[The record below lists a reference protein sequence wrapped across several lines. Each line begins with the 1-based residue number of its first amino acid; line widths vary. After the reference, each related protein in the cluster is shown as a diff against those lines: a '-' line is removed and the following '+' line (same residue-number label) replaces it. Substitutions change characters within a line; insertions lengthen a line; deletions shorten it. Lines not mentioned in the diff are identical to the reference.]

1 MLVKPRAGQP
11 ANIKVIGVGGGGGNA
26 IETMIQEGGIPGVEF
41 VVVNTDAQ
49 ALLHSKANIKVQ
61 IGDAVTRGLG
71 SGGNPEMG
79 RQAAE
84 ESIDKLKD
92 ELTGAD
98 MVFITCGEGGGTGT
112 GAAPVVAQVAKEMGA
127 LTVAVVTKPFDF
139 EGAKRKMTA
148 DEGVETLKEQVD
160 TLIVVPNQKILQ
172 VVDRKTS
179 IVDAFKRIDSI
190 LHQGVKGIA
199 ELITVAGLINVDFAD
214 VRTVMSQAGTALMGM
229 GVGSGEK
236 RAMAAIKQAI
246 SSPLLDVSIEGA
258 RGMLF
263 NIVGGPDLSMSE
275 IDEAASI
282 IQKTVDPDADII
294 FGAVID
300 EKMVDQIKI
309 TLIATKFDE
318 SRLKMFGYQSA
329 RRDDIFGKSVEP
341 ARPAQKDREAMPEPE
356 LGEEDD
362 DEFDIFV
369 KKQEPE
375 KKPHKPESKQK
386 DPFAGLD
393 DFDEEP
399 SFSDDDDGFDIPAF
413 LRKK

>member
-1 MLVKPRAGQP
+1 
-11 ANIKVIGVGGGGGNA
+11 
-26 IETMIQEGGIPGVEF
+26 MIQEGGIPGVEF

-49 ALLHSKANIKVQ
+49 ALLHSKATIKVQ
-61 IGDAVTRGLG
+61 IGDTVTRGLG

-84 ESIDKLKD
+84 ESVDKLKD

-112 GAAPVVAQVAKEMGA
+112 GAAPVVAQIAREMGA

-139 EGAKRKMTA
+139 EGARRKNA
-148 DEGVETLKEQVD
+148 AEEGIDTLKEQVD

-179 IVDAFKRIDSI
+179 VTDAFKRIDSI

-229 GVGSGEK
+229 GMGSGDK

-258 RGMLF
+258 RGILF

-300 EKMVDQIKI
+300 EKMIDQIKI

-318 SRLKMFGYQSA
+318 SRLKLFQYRQTG
-329 RRDDIFGKSVEP
+329 RDGDLFAKKVEPAKSTTSRDEKEAIDDEDDDFDIFGKKEEEP
-341 ARPAQKDREAMPEPE
+341 AKQEKKQADPFVG
-356 LGEEDD
+356 L
-362 DEFDIFV
+362 DEFD
-369 KKQEPE
+369 
-375 KKPHKPESKQK
+375 K
-386 DPFAGLD
+386 DDTAFA
-393 DFDEEP
+393 
-399 SFSDDDDGFDIPAF
+399 SDDDGFDIPAF